1 MAMVPN
7 CFSSQWEYIPGRSG
21 FLGRRADFR
30 CTLTSAERRPL
41 GLGGV
46 SEIQDATPD
55 VEGIF
60 AGHHL
65 VPKLGDD
72 VSGQQQVPPA
82 GSGSPLRFSLG
93 LPPP

>member
-7 CFSSQWEYIPGRSG
+7 CFSSQWEYIPCRSD
-21 FLGRRADFR
+21 FLGRRVDFR
-30 CTLTSAERRPL
+30 GTLTSAERRPS

-46 SEIQDATPD
+46 SGAQDAAPD

-65 VPKLGDD
+65 VPALGAD
-72 VSGQQQVPPA
+72 VSGPQQVPPA